1 MPINYKNQQGIILI
15 FSLMIM
21 AILLS
26 TALGFGL
33 FIISDLRQ
41 AKDIDDALSAYY
53 AADAGLERTL
63 YLFRQAGKE
72 KIGGFSGLENTL
84 SNNDKEEDLNGDGVI
99 DWTIE
104 ESTDYEPI
112 FFRQRLY
119 SGQSAKLYFIGR
131 NAGSNT
137 AQSLKIEWVKGLN
150 SPKLQVI
157 FTQLTPLTQV
167 GALVYY
173 TDTNQVEISDTPE
186 LSNPVCFD
194 FKDKDIDG
202 STLTL
207 PSDYIVEL
215 RVIGSS
221 GDYVDNLSATAYNE
235 KKGLN
240 GCNSP
245 AYNLTYNSQAISNI
259 TIKARGNYGN
269 VSQTIYAQL
278 PPRDPAAGLAGFVL
292 FSEEDIT
299 KGY

>member
-1 MPINYKNQQGIILI
+1 MLVVVGVIGLLTINQQKIASNLI
-15 FSLMIM
+15 K
-21 AILLS
+21 S
-26 TALGFGL
+26 T
-33 FIISDLRQ
+33 Q
-41 AKDIDDALSAYY
+41 AYY

-72 KIGGFSGLENTL
+72 KIGNFDGSENAL
-84 SNNDKEEDLNGDGVI
+84 SANDQDEDINDDGRI
-99 DWTIE
+99 DWTIAD
-104 ESTDYEPI
+104 STDYEPV

-131 NAGSNT
+131 NAGSNL
-137 AQSLKIEWVKGLN
+137 AQSLKLEWVKGFN

-221 GDYVDNLSATAYNE
+221 GDYVIF
-235 KKGLN
+235 G
-240 GCNSP
+240 SP
-245 AYNLTYNSQAISNI
+245 GIL
-259 TIKARGNYGN
+259 
-269 VSQTIYAQL
+269 L
-278 PPRDPAAGLAGFVL
+278 PCG
-292 FSEEDIT
+292 
-299 KGY
+299 